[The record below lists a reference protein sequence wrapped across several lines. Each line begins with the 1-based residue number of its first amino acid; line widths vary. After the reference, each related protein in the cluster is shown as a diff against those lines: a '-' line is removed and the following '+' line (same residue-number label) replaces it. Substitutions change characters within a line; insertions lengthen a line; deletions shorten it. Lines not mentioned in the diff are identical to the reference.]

1 MQTCEIIVYAVAAE
15 AVGDYESYM
24 DSREPGLA
32 LSSDA
37 MGREELAE
45 FVKSELATR
54 CPNALAAVGAES
66 AGELVYAAVN
76 AFSYRDW

>member
-1 MQTCEIIVYAVAAE
+1 MQTCEVIVYAVATE
-15 AVGDYESYM
+15 AVGDYERYM

-37 MGREELAE
+37 MKRDELAE

-54 CPNALAAVGAES
+54 CPDALAAGDAENVHK
-66 AGELVYAAVN
+66 LIYAAVD
-76 AFSYRDW
+76 AFERRDW

>member
-1 MQTCEIIVYAVAAE
+1 MQTCEIIVYTVATE

-76 AFSYRDW
+76 AFAARDW

>member
-1 MQTCEIIVYAVAAE
+1 MQTCEIIVYAVATE
-15 AVGDYESYM
+15 VVGDYESYM

-45 FVKSELATR
+45 FVKSELASR
-54 CPNALAAVGAES
+54 CPDALAAAGPES

-76 AFSYRDW
+76 AFAGRDW